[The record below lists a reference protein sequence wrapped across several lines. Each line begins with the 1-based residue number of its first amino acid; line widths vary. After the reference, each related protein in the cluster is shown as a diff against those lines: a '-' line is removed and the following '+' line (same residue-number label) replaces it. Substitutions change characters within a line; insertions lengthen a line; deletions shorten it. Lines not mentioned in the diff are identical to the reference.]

1 MKIAGVRSFWSV
13 VVFAMVVG
21 ALLPIGSPA
30 QSKPG
35 AAAPAFNL
43 YKEISDKKNTILW
56 RNAPATAL
64 PADVCRILNV
74 CNAPA
79 KMIAIVGNDKGQK
92 IGRGLYWIPNKTG
105 DALILQRQAPG
116 EIQFFL
122 LAPDGNVQKV
132 AYIDL
137 NKPVKQW
144 VPMAASLVKAPFEQE
159 RKVWHDHIL
168 KAGAAAA
175 PAPQGS

>member
-1 MKIAGVRSFWSV
+1 MKIAGVRSLWSV

-35 AAAPAFNL
+35 AAAAPAFNL
-43 YKEISDKKNTILW
+43 YKEVSDKKNTILW
-56 RNAPATAL
+56 RAAPPSAL
-64 PADVCRILNV
+64 PPDVCRILNA

-79 KMIAIVGNDKGQK
+79 KMIAIVGTDKGQK
-92 IGRGLYWIPNKTG
+92 IGRALYWIPNKTG
-105 DALILQRQAPG
+105 DAIILQRQAPG

-122 LAPDGNVQKV
+122 LAPDGNIQKV
-132 AYIDL
+132 AYVDL

-144 VPMAASLVKAPFEQE
+144 TPMAASLVKAP
-159 RKVWHDHIL
+159 
-168 KAGAAAA
+168 
-175 PAPQGS
+175 